1 MIKGTE
7 GMSDAEI
14 IAGVARGG
22 RFVCYMYCFSILIMT
37 FRRGTSVYFIP
48 SGRSAV
54 VKGLPWTLL
63 TLICGWWGFPWGPIY
78 SIQCLA
84 KNLSGGYDVTANIV
98 RQHAA

>member
-14 IAGVARGG
+14 VADVEKGG

-37 FRRGTSVYFIP
+37 FRRGTGVYYIR
-48 SGRSAV
+48 SGGSAV

-63 TLICGWWGFPWGPIY
+63 TFVRGLWGFPWGPIY
-78 SIQCLA
+78 SIQCLY
-84 KNLSGGYDVTANIV
+84 KNLSGGHDVTANIV
-98 RQHAA
+98 RPPTA